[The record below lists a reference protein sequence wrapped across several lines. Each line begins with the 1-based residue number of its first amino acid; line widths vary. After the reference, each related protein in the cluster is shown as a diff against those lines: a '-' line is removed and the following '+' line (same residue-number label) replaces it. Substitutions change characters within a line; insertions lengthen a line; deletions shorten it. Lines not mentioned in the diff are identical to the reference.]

1 MTVLVI
7 GGGAAGMMAA
17 VTAAANGH
25 AVTVMEHQPKT
36 LRKLC
41 ITGKGRCNLTNN
53 CDLETFW
60 HNVPGNPRFLYSS
73 VSRFTPQDAM
83 AFFESLGVPLKTE
96 RGNRVFPVS
105 DRAYDV
111 ADGLVREA
119 RGLNVRIVEDEAREL
134 VFSEDEVPRRVVGVR
149 SGAHSYYAQHV
160 IIATGGVS
168 YPLTGSTGIGYELAR
183 QAGHTIVTPRASL
196 VPLTADVTT
205 CAAMQGLSLKNT
217 GFKLYKGSKLIYE
230 DFGELLF
237 THFGLSGPVV
247 LSASARMKDDVG
259 YRVVLDLK
267 PALDEKQLDAR
278 ILRDFAGQENR
289 DLSNTLSM
297 LLPRL
302 MIPVVMRRMEVPP
315 SRKVNSVTREERAR
329 LVQLLKRFEI
339 EVTGKR
345 PVEEA
350 VITAGGVSVRE
361 VDPRTM
367 ASKKVRGLSFA
378 GEVLDV
384 DAYTG
389 GFNLQIAWS
398 TARAAGGSLQA

>member
-17 VTAAANGH
+17 VTAASCGH
-25 AVTVMEHQPKT
+25 AVLVMEHQPKP

-60 HNVPGNPRFLYSS
+60 RNVPGNPRFLYSS
-73 VSRFTPQDAM
+73 VSRFTPQDVM
-83 AFFESLGVPLKTE
+83 AFFEGLGVPLKTE
-96 RGNRVFPVS
+96 RGSRVFPVS
-105 DRAYDV
+105 DRAYDI
-111 ADGLVREA
+111 ADALVREA
-119 RGLNVRIVEDEAREL
+119 RRLGVRMLEDEARGL
-134 VFSEDEVPRRVVGVR
+134 VFDEEESPKRVIGARTSRGVCF
-149 SGAHSYYAQHV
+149 AQHV
-160 IIATGGVS
+160 IVATGGIS
-168 YPLTGSTGIGYELAR
+168 YPLTGSTGMGYELAR
-183 QAGHTIVTPRASL
+183 QAGHTIVPPRASL
-196 VPLTADVTT
+196 VPLTADTAT
-205 CAAMQGLSLKNT
+205 CGAMQGLSLKNT

-247 LSASARMKDDVG
+247 LSASARMKDESG

-267 PALDEKQLDAR
+267 PALEEKQLDAR
-278 ILRDFAGQENR
+278 ILRDFGEQGNR
-289 DLSNTLSM
+289 DLGNALGG

-302 MIPVVMRRMEVPP
+302 MIPVVMRRMEVAP
-315 SRKVNSVTREERAR
+315 SRKVNSITREERLR
-329 LVQLLKRFEI
+329 LVSILKRFEI

-361 VDPRTM
+361 VDPKTM

-398 TARAAGGSLQA
+398 TGRAAGMSLQD